1 MQDTKPPEDKDALI
15 KYLVERL
22 SQAEQAIEAAEQCI
36 EAERNSRK
44 KVSKDIKAK
53 NFELREIVNKEKKTL
68 QDKVHQELEETLS
81 AALQGKIEAENRLKE
96 ATDKI
101 EEHTRLFEEMDDEI
115 RRLKGDF
122 NALDKETQGSRTRME
137 EMTAEIESLK
147 QDNATLRDRVET

>member
-1 MQDTKPPEDKDALI
+1 M
-15 KYLVERL
+15 
-22 SQAEQAIEAAEQCI
+22 
-36 EAERNSRK
+36 
-44 KVSKDIKAK
+44 
-53 NFELREIVNKEKKTL
+53 
-68 QDKVHQELEETLS
+68 HQELEETLS

-147 QDNATLRDRVET
+147 QDNASLRDRVET

>member
-1 MQDTKPPEDKDALI
+1 MKTPAEESKNPPGQEEEEEEEQDLRELKAKLKVLQDTKPPEDKDELI

-22 SQAEQAIEAAEQCI
+22 SQAEQAIVAAEQCI
-36 EAERNSRK
+36 EGERSNRK

-81 AALQGKIEAENRLKE
+81 AALQGKIEAENKLKE

-101 EEHTRLFEEMDDEI
+101 EEHTRLFEEMDAEI
-115 RRLKGDF
+115 RRL
-122 NALDKETQGSRTRME
+122 L
-137 EMTAEIESLK
+137 SLIHI
-147 QDNATLRDRVET
+147 